1 MNYELERW
9 VTICWLIQ
17 QVMENDNDIQEESM
31 NEYCRVL
38 PSIHGLHPYRVE
50 YTHRNLKSKID
61 NKCNGNKCS

>member
-50 YTHRNLKSKID
+50 YTHRNLK
-61 NKCNGNKCS
+61 